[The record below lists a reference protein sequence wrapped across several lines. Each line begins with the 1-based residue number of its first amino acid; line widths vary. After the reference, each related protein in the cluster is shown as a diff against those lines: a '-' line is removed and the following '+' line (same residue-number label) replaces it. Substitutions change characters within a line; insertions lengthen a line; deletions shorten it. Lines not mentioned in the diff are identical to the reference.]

1 MTSYRSLTYSNIL
14 QYYNMG
20 CIISIF
26 KKNNNEENTSLLI
39 TNKHCFVC
47 GKSFPNNILYNE

>member
-1 MTSYRSLTYSNIL
+1 
-14 QYYNMG
+14 MG

-47 GKSFPNNILYNE
+47 GKSFPNNIAYNRHIPSCQINDG